1 MIKKDEGISSE
12 VIATLRT
19 EEIQSEIQR
28 SVLLIILFILI
39 LTIIVINYFTL
50 RKSVID
56 FYGGTP
62 AFFTIVV
69 VFLCF
74 LLYETLVLQYL
85 KGRVRRL
92 AVASTRFK
100 YLHTMI
106 EMSFPTVMMFYMMRE
121 LKMLSFLDSPV
132 ALIFFLFIILSI
144 LHLDIKVSIFA
155 GCFAAMQYIFLAYY
169 GFNYVEYIAEYG
181 SSTPENS
188 HYLRGVVLIFSGGT
202 AAFVSGELKSRIRS
216 ALDSK
221 RKKNEL
227 EMLFG
232 QQVSKEV
239 SQVLIEDKGAIKKS
253 EATIMFLDIRN
264 FTTFADSH
272 TADEVIEYQNRFLGP
287 VIDIINQHQG
297 VVFQILGDGLMAC
310 FGAPGEN
317 VLHADM
323 AFQASLAILLQVD
336 KASQL
341 KVIPPTKVGIGLH
354 SGPVVTGNIGNE
366 NRKQFSISGTPVIV
380 ASRIEQLNKKYG
392 SQLLISG
399 QVVNQITA
407 GKTEIQFVDSELLR
421 GIGTPVE
428 VYKVIFLPSY

>member
-39 LTIIVINYFTL
+39 LTIIVINYFAL
-50 RKSVID
+50 HKSVID

-62 AFFTIVV
+62 AFSTIVV

-74 LLYETLVLQYL
+74 LLYESLVLQYL
-85 KGRVRRL
+85 KGRIRSL
-92 AVASTRFK
+92 AIASTRFK

-132 ALIFFLFIILSI
+132 ALVFFLFIILSI
-144 LHLDIKVSIFA
+144 LHLDFKVSIFA
-155 GCFAAMQYIFLAYY
+155 GGFAAMQYIFLAYY
-169 GFNYVEYIAEYG
+169 GFNHVEYIAGYG
-181 SSTPENS
+181 GSTPENS
-188 HYLRGVVLIFSGGT
+188 HYLRGIVLILSGGA
-202 AAFVSGELKSRIRS
+202 AAFVSAELKARIRS

-221 RKKNEL
+221 EKKNEM

-232 QQVSKEV
+232 QQVSTEV
-239 SQVLIEDKGAIKKS
+239 SRVLLEHQGAIKKS
-253 EATIMFLDIRN
+253 EASIMFLDIRN
-264 FTTFADSH
+264 FTAFADKHS
-272 TADEVIEYQNRFLGP
+272 AVEVIEYQNLFLGP

-323 AFQASLAILLQVD
+323 AFQASLAILHQVD
-336 KASQL
+336 DACRR
-341 KVIPPTKVGIGLH
+341 KVIPPTTVGIGLH

-399 QVVNQITA
+399 NVLQQILT
-407 GKTEIQFVDSELLR
+407 GKTEIQFLGQELLR
-421 GIGTPVE
+421 GMATPVE
-428 VYKVIFLPSY
+428 VYKVILSS